1 MKMTNLA
8 SSSGGNCTYLEAGGK
23 RVIIDLG
30 INCKTAVTR
39 LDEIGVDPNSIDA
52 IFLTHEHSD
61 HIGGLK
67 VFCKKYQ
74 TPVYGTP
81 KTLEAVCAG
90 GRMDPLPEDLFHS
103 IEADEAYHFGD
114 LTVKPFAIPHDAADP
129 VGYRFEANDHAAAV
143 VTDLGTYNDYIVR
156 NLKGAELLLLES
168 NHDLFLLETG
178 SYTTRLKR
186 RVMSCFGH
194 LSNEQCAA
202 LITELLEGEQKIAGI
217 LLGHLSQENNREA
230 LAYETVCDYITDSP
244 VPYNGRELPI
254 YIAHRD
260 RISETIF
267 C

>member
-23 RVIIDLG
+23 RVLIDLG
-30 INCKTAVTR
+30 INCKQAVTR
-39 LDEIGVDPNSIDA
+39 LDSIDVDPASVDA
-52 IFLTHEHSD
+52 VFLTHEHSD
-61 HIGGLK
+61 HVNGLK
-67 VFCKKYQ
+67 VFCKKYH
-74 TPVYGTP
+74 TPVYGTAL
-81 KTLEAVCAG
+81 TLEAVLAG
-90 GRMDPLPEDLFHS
+90 GRMEPLPEDLFCP
-103 IEADEAYHFGD
+103 IRADEPFHFGD
-114 LTVKPFAIPHDAADP
+114 LTIRPFGISHDAADP
-129 VGYRFEANDHAAAV
+129 VGYRFEAEGRAAAV
-143 VTDLGTYNDYIVR
+143 ATDLGTYTDYTVR
-156 NLKGAELLLLES
+156 NLQGAELLLLES

-202 LITELLEGEQKIAGI
+202 LITRLLSDGNRFSGI

-230 LAYETVCDYITDSP
+230 LAYDTVCDYITQSQ

-254 YIAHRD
+254 FVAHRD
-260 RISETIF
+260 AISETIF